1 MMTHIQG
8 FTTTSLDELVLSS
21 VQLDDLMSDAFDIVN
36 PIGAVYTSTVSLLR
50 FSFWL
55 AKQKAILSQK
65 QFNELLSKLKWNG
78 EEKPFL
84 KVDKAFSG
92 FLPEDLAQVE
102 PRTIFKLAE
111 NFKKYQSVF
120 TQLVTFPQITQDIV
134 RNLIQNCRKPRAKRV
149 DEKTATIWMTAPDNG
164 RFFQPPPMYDD
175 ATGVMLEQI
184 MKSEGRSAQSVI
196 SEGIALVKQKLDAL
210 KAQQECPLPVNN
222 DSEVDNLVTS
232 EEVIDAANNQ
242 NIPSE
247 PIDETLDSD
256 LWRDDTEDYDLL
268 TLADLELQNEMTP
281 VERLIETF
289 QSAQSWEEISEML
302 DKYEQYKDEAW
313 DALTPLER
321 RHVIEIMPSYLRR
334 LRDAKRFG
342 KIADF
347 KELRE
352 GVYEVLLNGC
362 MFWEIVYK
370 SWLDSF
376 LAYVG

>member
-1 MMTHIQG
+1 MMTHIKG
-8 FTTTSLDELVLSS
+8 FSITSLDELVLSS
-21 VQLDDLMSDAFDIVN
+21 VQFDELMSDAFDIVN

-55 AKQKAILSQK
+55 AKQKATLSK
-65 QFNELLSKLKWNG
+65 KDFNELLSKLKWNG

-92 FLPEDLAQVE
+92 FFPEDLAQVE

-120 TQLVTFPQITQDIV
+120 TQLVTLPLITQDIV
-134 RNLIQNCRKPRAKRV
+134 RNLIQNCRKPRAKR
-149 DEKTATIWMTAPDNG
+149 EKKEPTIWMTAPDNG

-196 SEGIALVKQKLDAL
+196 AEGIALVKQKLDAL
-210 KAQQECPLPVNN
+210 KAQEECPLPVNN
-222 DSEVDNLVTS
+222 DSEVVNLVTS
-232 EEVIDAANNQ
+232 EEVIDTSN
-242 NIPSE
+242 STTSFV

-256 LWRDDTEDYDLL
+256 LWRDDIEDYDLL

-302 DKYEQYKDEAW
+302 HNYEQYKDEAW
-313 DALTPLER
+313 EALTPLER
-321 RHVIEIMPSYLRR
+321 RQVIEIMPKAIRR

-347 KELRE
+347 RELRE

-370 SWLDSF
+370 SWLDNF